1 MQKIRFDQSLGKIG
15 ITYRSSVTFL
25 SICSRYS
32 GRKARI
38 FIARIISRFTRRNM
52 DSYGQS
58 WPKVFLSARPAD
70 EISTAGVCSPFFVY
84 SPPLFLLYRAESRGK
99 VGGFWEIGKSIVVV
113 SGAGKWSLSRVTSSL
128 EYLGIRQNVGHTRF
142 VIERIAAINARELVL
157 KPHSANA
164 ITRSSNIAIMQQ
176 RNIGKCG

>member
-1 MQKIRFDQSLGKIG
+1 M
-15 ITYRSSVTFL
+15 
-25 SICSRYS
+25 
-32 GRKARI
+32 
-38 FIARIISRFTRRNM
+38 
-52 DSYGQS
+52 
-58 WPKVFLSARPAD
+58 
-70 EISTAGVCSPFFVY
+70 
-84 SPPLFLLYRAESRGK
+84 
-99 VGGFWEIGKSIVVV
+99 
-113 SGAGKWSLSRVTSSL
+113 SSL